1 MRSPEYM
8 RRPHW
13 LKVHLT
19 GKGDYRH
26 VRDVIQQASLNT
38 VCASA
43 RCPNIGECWARRTA
57 TFLIMGNICTRNCR
71 FCAIES
77 GRPEALD
84 PEEPLRVARAVRAL
98 KLKYA
103 VVTSVTRDDLPE
115 GGAQHFAETIRN
127 IKKEQDRCRVE
138 VLIPD
143 FKGSTQALE
152 QVLQTRPEVLNH
164 NIETVPR
171 LYKSVRPQADYS
183 RSLAVLKNA
192 KAMGAVT
199 KSGMMVGLGETSQEI
214 VETMRDIRRVGCD
227 IFTIGQYMQPSKDHL
242 PIDRFVHPEEFARL
256 RQLGIELGF
265 RHVEAGPLVRSS
277 YHADAQYQVES
288 SSHAS

>member
-1 MRSPEYM
+1 M
-8 RRPHW
+8 
-13 LKVHLT
+13 T
-19 GKGDYRH
+19 GKGDYRR
-26 VRDVIQQASLNT
+26 VRDVIQSASLNT
-38 VCASA
+38 VCVSA

-71 FCAIES
+71 FCAVES
-77 GRPEALD
+77 GRPRPLD
-84 PEEPLRVARAVRAL
+84 PGEPARIARAVREL
-98 KLKYA
+98 QLKYA
-103 VVTSVTRDDLPE
+103 VVTSVTRDDLPD
-115 GGAQHFAETIRN
+115 GGARHFAETIRH
-127 IKKEQDRCRVE
+127 IKKDQPQCRVE

-143 FKGSTQALE
+143 FKGSTEALE
-152 QVLQTRPEVLNH
+152 QVLQAGPEVLNH

-214 VETMRDIRRVGCD
+214 AETMHELRGVGCD

-242 PIDRFVHPEEFARL
+242 AIECFVHPEEFDRL
-256 RQLGIELGF
+256 KRFGIELGF
-265 RHVEAGPLVRSS
+265 SHVESGPLVRSS
-277 YHADAQYQVES
+277 YHADAQYRVEGS
-288 SSHAS
+288 VNAC